1 MSDTLVHYGV
11 KGMRRGTRKSRE
23 ERNAERRAKYEAK
36 LKAKY
41 GDHDIAKI
49 ENYLKKRKEHAE
61 KVKNWRLAN
70 QRNRQ
75 LTATER
81 REKYYGELDRGKLG
95 KTYSTD
101 ATLAEA
107 ARKFYKKGHNK
118 RMGHSELMHYGVKGM
133 KWGVRRRA
141 RRDAKEFTQAKMYYG
156 EGAGNRRKLIKA
168 TVKAR
173 SKDPFYKSE
182 FDKAVANTDMS
193 KRASQARRQRGRKNA
208 RNATGKTVRGVGNIA
223 TGNVSRAG
231 GALALGYLGYQAAK
245 RTGHAPSEAELLRK
259 AARGAR
265 KIKRVVQ
272 HDAVL
277 AHYGVKG
284 MKWGVRKQRIKDAK
298 RWTSKKQA
306 KIDGMSDDQLKKANN
321 RLRLEKEYKQ
331 LTQTKLEKY
340 RKRAGKA
347 AEEAAFNTLQNI
359 LQRGIKTAAS
369 KGGSAA
375 INGAKRFK
383 HSETRMSDNIFFIDE
398 DEVLAH
404 HGVKG
409 MRWGVRKQRP
419 SGGAGPSKK
428 RKGLSRKQKAAIAGV
443 LGTAA
448 AAGAGYYL
456 HKSGNGKKL
465 AGLAKK
471 HGAAAKKFAQGKGRN
486 LGAQARVKA
495 AQSKRFAKAQ
505 SANAKSAAEK
515 LKQTKAGKYA
525 EAARLGVNAAKFKA
539 GTAARSAGYKAKNQA
554 WKAGNRARKAA
565 TGGVGGAKA
574 AAGSA
579 ARAAK
584 SKFGKKP
591 QSKALSTV
599 VRSGGVGRRKIVG
612 TGTKV
617 VGGGDKAL
625 AKNLAKIAAVGAGAN
640 AAGVVAGR
648 TAATAVGRKLERSGK
663 RKRAQKRR

>member
-1 MSDTLVHYGV
+1 MSDQLMHYGV
-11 KGMRRGTRKSRE
+11 KGMRKGTRKSRE

-49 ENYLKKRKEHAE
+49 EDYLKKRKEHAE

-118 RMGHSELMHYGVKGM
+118 RMGHSELMH
-133 KWGVRRRA
+133 
-141 RRDAKEFTQAKMYYG
+141 F
-156 EGAGNRRKLIKA
+156 
-168 TVKAR
+168 
-173 SKDPFYKSE
+173 
-182 FDKAVANTDMS
+182 
-193 KRASQARRQRGRKNA
+193 
-208 RNATGKTVRGVGNIA
+208 
-223 TGNVSRAG
+223 
-231 GALALGYLGYQAAK
+231 
-245 RTGHAPSEAELLRK
+245 
-259 AARGAR
+259 
-265 KIKRVVQ
+265 
-272 HDAVL
+272 
-277 AHYGVKG
+277 GVKG
-284 MKWGVRKQRIKDAK
+284 MKWGVRKSRIKN
-298 RWTSKKQA
+298 SKKWSSSKQA
-306 KIDGMSDDQLKKANN
+306 KIDGMSDDQLRRINN
-321 RLRLEKEYKQ
+321 RIRLEKEYRQ
-331 LTQTKLEKY
+331 LTQTRMERY
-340 RKRAGKA
+340 RSKAGKA
-347 AEEAAFNTLQNI
+347 AEEAAFNTLQNV
-359 LQRGIKTAAS
+359 LQKGIKKAAS

-375 INGAKRFK
+375 LKGAKRFK

-448 AAGAGYYL
+448 AVGAGYYL
-456 HKSGNGKKL
+456 HKSGNGKKI
-465 AGLAKK
+465 AGVAKK
-471 HGAAAKKFAQGKGRN
+471 QGAAAKKFAQGKSRN
-486 LGAQARVKA
+486 LGAQARVKT

-505 SANAKSAAEK
+505 SANLKGAADK

-525 EAARLGVNAAKFKA
+525 EASRLGASAAKFKA
-539 GTAARSAGYKAKNQA
+539 GTAARSAGFKVKNQA
-554 WKAGNRARKAA
+554 WKAGNTARKAA
-565 TGGVGGAKA
+565 KGGAGGVKSA
-574 AAGSA
+574 ASSA

-584 SKFGKKP
+584 SKFGKKAP
-591 QSKALSTV
+591 SKALSTV
-599 VRSGGVGRRKIVG
+599 VRSGGVGTRKLAVSK
-612 TGTKV
+612 TKV
-617 VGGGDKAL
+617 VRGGDKTL
-625 AKNLAKIAAVGAGAN
+625 AKNLAKIGAVGVGAH
-640 AAGVVAGR
+640 ATGVVAGR
-648 TAATAVGRKLERSGK
+648 AAAKAAGKKLESTGK
-663 RKRAQKRR
+663 RRRAKKRR

>member
-1 MSDTLVHYGV
+1 MSDQLMHYGV

-41 GDHDIAKI
+41 GIDDVGKI

-118 RMGHSELMHYGVKGM
+118 RMGHSELMHFGVKGM
-133 KWGVRRRA
+133 R
-141 RRDAKEFTQAKMYYG
+141 
-156 EGAGNRRKLIKA
+156 
-168 TVKAR
+168 
-173 SKDPFYKSE
+173 
-182 FDKAVANTDMS
+182 
-193 KRASQARRQRGRKNA
+193 
-208 RNATGKTVRGVGNIA
+208 
-223 TGNVSRAG
+223 
-231 GALALGYLGYQAAK
+231 
-245 RTGHAPSEAELLRK
+245 
-259 AARGAR
+259 
-265 KIKRVVQ
+265 
-272 HDAVL
+272 
-277 AHYGVKG
+277 
-284 MKWGVRKQRIKDAK
+284 WGVRKSRIKN
-298 RWTSKKQA
+298 SKKWSSSKQA
-306 KIDGMSDDQLKKANN
+306 KIDGMSDDQLRRINN
-321 RLRLEKEYKQ
+321 RIRLEKEYRQ
-331 LTQTKLEKY
+331 LTQTRMERY
-340 RKRAGKA
+340 RNKAGKA
-347 AEEAAFNTLQNI
+347 AEEAAFNTLQNV
-359 LQRGIKTAAS
+359 LQKGIKKAAS

-375 INGAKRFK
+375 LKGAKRFK

-448 AAGAGYYL
+448 AVGAGYYL
-456 HKSGNGKKL
+456 HKSGNGKKI
-465 AGLAKK
+465 AGVAKK
-471 HGAAAKKFAQGKGRN
+471 QGAAAKKFAQGKGRN
-486 LGAQARVKA
+486 LGAQARVKK
-495 AQSKRFAKAQ
+495 AQAKRFAKAQ
-505 SANAKSAAEK
+505 SATAKGAAEK
-515 LKQTKAGKYA
+515 LKTTKAGKYA
-525 EAARLGVNAAKFKA
+525 EATRLGANAAKFKA
-539 GTAARSAGYKAKNQA
+539 GTAARSAGFKAKNQA
-554 WKAGNRARKAA
+554 WKAGNTVRNA
-565 TGGVGGAKA
+565 TKGGASGVKS

-591 QSKALSTV
+591 PSKALSTA
-599 VRSGGVGRRKIVG
+599 VRSGGAGRRKLAVS
-612 TGTKV
+612 GTKV
-617 VGGGDKAL
+617 VGGGDKTL
-625 AKNLAKIAAVGAGAN
+625 AKNLAKIGAVGVGAH
-640 AAGVVAGR
+640 ATGVVAGR
-648 TAATAVGRKLERSGK
+648 AAAKAAGKKLESTGK
-663 RKRAQKRR
+663 RRRAKNRR

>member
-11 KGMRRGTRKSRE
+11 KGMRKGTRKSRE

-41 GDHDIAKI
+41 GIDDVGKI
-49 ENYLKKRKEHAE
+49 ENYLKKRKEQAE
-61 KVKNWRLAN
+61 KVKNWRQAN

-118 RMGHSELMHYGVKGM
+118 RMSHSELMH
-133 KWGVRRRA
+133 
-141 RRDAKEFTQAKMYYG
+141 F
-156 EGAGNRRKLIKA
+156 
-168 TVKAR
+168 
-173 SKDPFYKSE
+173 
-182 FDKAVANTDMS
+182 
-193 KRASQARRQRGRKNA
+193 
-208 RNATGKTVRGVGNIA
+208 
-223 TGNVSRAG
+223 
-231 GALALGYLGYQAAK
+231 
-245 RTGHAPSEAELLRK
+245 
-259 AARGAR
+259 
-265 KIKRVVQ
+265 
-272 HDAVL
+272 
-277 AHYGVKG
+277 GVKG
-284 MKWGVRKQRIKDAK
+284 MKWGVRKSRIKN
-298 RWTSKKQA
+298 SKKWSSSKQA
-306 KIDGMSDDQLKKANN
+306 KIDGMSDDQLRRINN
-321 RLRLEKEYKQ
+321 RIRLEKEYRQ
-331 LTQTKLEKY
+331 LTQTRMERY
-340 RKRAGKA
+340 RNKAGKA
-347 AEEAAFNTLQNI
+347 AEEAAFNTLQNV
-359 LQRGIKTAAS
+359 LQKGIKKAAS

-375 INGAKRFK
+375 LKGAKRFK

-448 AAGAGYYL
+448 AVGAGYYL

-471 HGAAAKKFAQGKGRN
+471 QGAAAKKFTQSKGRN
-486 LGAQARVKA
+486 LGAQARVKK
-495 AQSKRFAKAQ
+495 AQAKRFAKAQ
-505 SANAKSAAEK
+505 SANAKGAAEK
-515 LKQTKAGKYA
+515 LKTTKAGKYA
-525 EAARLGVNAAKFKA
+525 EATRLGANAAKFKA
-539 GTAARSAGYKAKNQA
+539 STAARSAGYKAKNQA
-554 WKAGNRARKAA
+554 WKAGNSARKAA
-565 TGGVGGAKA
+565 TGGVSGAKA

-591 QSKALSTV
+591 PSKALSTV
-599 VRSGGVGRRKIVG
+599 VRSGGAGRRKLSVS
-612 TGTKV
+612 GTKV
-617 VGGGDKAL
+617 VGRGDKTL
-625 AKNLAKIAAVGAGAN
+625 AKNLAKIGAVGVGAH
-640 AAGVVAGR
+640 ATGVVAGR
-648 TAATAVGRKLERSGK
+648 AAAKAAGKKLESTGK
-663 RKRAQKRR
+663 RRRAQKRR

>member
-1 MSDTLVHYGV
+1 MSDQLMHYGV

-41 GDHDIAKI
+41 GIDDVGKI

-118 RMGHSELMHYGVKGM
+118 RMSHSELMH
-133 KWGVRRRA
+133 
-141 RRDAKEFTQAKMYYG
+141 F
-156 EGAGNRRKLIKA
+156 
-168 TVKAR
+168 
-173 SKDPFYKSE
+173 
-182 FDKAVANTDMS
+182 
-193 KRASQARRQRGRKNA
+193 
-208 RNATGKTVRGVGNIA
+208 
-223 TGNVSRAG
+223 
-231 GALALGYLGYQAAK
+231 
-245 RTGHAPSEAELLRK
+245 
-259 AARGAR
+259 
-265 KIKRVVQ
+265 
-272 HDAVL
+272 
-277 AHYGVKG
+277 GVKG
-284 MKWGVRKQRIKDAK
+284 MKWGVRKSRIKN
-298 RWTSKKQA
+298 SKKWSSSKQA
-306 KIDGMSDDQLKKANN
+306 KIDGMSDDQLRRINN
-321 RLRLEKEYKQ
+321 RIRLEKEYRQ
-331 LTQTKLEKY
+331 LTQTRMERY
-340 RKRAGKA
+340 RNKAGKA
-347 AEEAAFNTLQNI
+347 AEEAAFNTLQNV
-359 LQRGIKTAAS
+359 LQKGLKKAAS
-369 KGGSAA
+369 QGGSAA
-375 INGAKRFK
+375 LKGAKRFK
-383 HSETRMSDNIFFIDE
+383 HSERGMSDNLFFIDE

-448 AAGAGYYL
+448 AAGAGVYL

-471 HGAAAKKFAQGKGRN
+471 QGAAAKKFAQGKGRN
-486 LGAQARVKA
+486 LGAQARVKK
-495 AQSKRFAKAQ
+495 AQSKRFAKTQ
-505 SANAKSAAEK
+505 SANLKSAADK

-525 EAARLGVNAAKFKA
+525 EATRLGANAAKFKA
-539 GTAARSAGYKAKNQA
+539 GAAARSAGYKAENQA
-554 WKAGNRARKAA
+554 WKAGNTARNAA
-565 TGGVGGAKA
+565 KGGASGVKS

-584 SKFGKKP
+584 SKFGKKAP
-591 QSKALSTV
+591 SKALSTG
-599 VRSGGVGRRKIVG
+599 VRSGGAGRRKLA
-612 TGTKV
+612 TSGTKV
-617 VGGGDKAL
+617 VGGGNKAL
-625 AKNLAKIAAVGAGAN
+625 AKNLAKIGAVGVGAH
-640 AAGVVAGR
+640 ATGVVAGR
-648 TAATAVGRKLERSGK
+648 AAAKAAGRKLESTGK
-663 RKRAQKRR
+663 RRRAQKLR

>member
-1 MSDTLVHYGV
+1 MRDTLAHYGV
-11 KGMRRGTRKSRE
+11 KGMRKGTRKSRE

-41 GDHDIAKI
+41 GIDDVGKI

-118 RMGHSELMHYGVKGM
+118 RMGHSELMH
-133 KWGVRRRA
+133 
-141 RRDAKEFTQAKMYYG
+141 F
-156 EGAGNRRKLIKA
+156 
-168 TVKAR
+168 
-173 SKDPFYKSE
+173 
-182 FDKAVANTDMS
+182 
-193 KRASQARRQRGRKNA
+193 
-208 RNATGKTVRGVGNIA
+208 
-223 TGNVSRAG
+223 
-231 GALALGYLGYQAAK
+231 
-245 RTGHAPSEAELLRK
+245 
-259 AARGAR
+259 
-265 KIKRVVQ
+265 
-272 HDAVL
+272 
-277 AHYGVKG
+277 GVKG
-284 MKWGVRKQRIKDAK
+284 MKWGVRKSRIKN
-298 RWTSKKQA
+298 SKKWSSSKQA
-306 KIDGMSDDQLKKANN
+306 KIDGMSDDQLRRINN
-321 RLRLEKEYKQ
+321 RIRLEKEYRQ
-331 LTQTKLEKY
+331 LTQTRMERY
-340 RKRAGKA
+340 RNKAGKA
-347 AEEAAFNTLQNI
+347 AEEAAFNTLQNVI
-359 LQRGIKTAAS
+359 QKGLKKAAS
-369 KGGSAA
+369 QGGSAA
-375 INGAKRFK
+375 IKGAKRFK

-465 AGLAKK
+465 AELTKK
-471 HGAAAKKFAQGKGRN
+471 HGAAAKTFAQGKRRN
-486 LGAQARVKA
+486 LGAQARVKK
-495 AQSKRFAKAQ
+495 AQAKRFAKAQ
-505 SANAKSAAEK
+505 SATAKGAAEK
-515 LKQTKAGKYA
+515 LKTTKAGKYA
-525 EAARLGVNAAKFKA
+525 EATRLGANAARFKA
-539 GTAARSAGYKAKNQA
+539 TTAARSAGYKAKNQA
-554 WKAGNRARKAA
+554 WKAGNSTRNA
-565 TGGVGGAKA
+565 TKGGARGVKS

-591 QSKALSTV
+591 PSKALSTT
-599 VRSGGVGRRKIVG
+599 VRSGGVGRRKLAVS
-612 TGTKV
+612 GTKV
-617 VGGGDKAL
+617 VGGGDKTL

-648 TAATAVGRKLERSGK
+648 TAATAVGRK